1 MFGSRNTSPEKL
13 SYDELLT
20 QRQAIDEELD
30 KRSDTELAVLK
41 HKLERIAQI
50 RGVQVM
56 DLFVEPKK
64 DRKKRELPPKYI
76 NPDNPAETWTGI
88 GKPKKWL
95 QEKLDAGRALDDFAI
110 Q

>member
-1 MFGSRNTSPEKL
+1 MFGSKKTSPERL

-30 KRSDTELAVLK
+30 KRSDTELALLK

-64 DRKKRELPPKYI
+64 DRKKRELPAMYI
-76 NPDNPAETWTGI
+76 NPDNPAETWTGM

-95 QEKLDAGRALDDFAI
+95 QKKIDGGARLEDFAVA
-110 Q
+110 